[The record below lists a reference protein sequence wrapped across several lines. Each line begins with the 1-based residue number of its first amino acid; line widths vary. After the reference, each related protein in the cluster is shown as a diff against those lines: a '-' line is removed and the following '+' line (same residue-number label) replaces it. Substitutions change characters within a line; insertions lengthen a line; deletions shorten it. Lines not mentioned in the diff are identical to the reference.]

1 MAEVAAL
8 LGAPGA
14 AVVAAL
20 REHWEEVVGQPAAL
34 HTRPV
39 RLDNAVLS
47 IAADHPAWAREMSL
61 LTGDVLKAV
70 QRVVGPAVEALS
82 LQVGRSSEPEW

>member
-1 MAEVAAL
+1 VRAARQGSQSRSARQLCQLVGTEDGQPRRVGSSLAEVAAL

-39 RLDNAVLS
+39 RLENGVLS
-47 IAADHPAWAREMSL
+47 ISADQLA
-61 LTGDVLKAV
+61 K
-70 QRVVGPAVEALS
+70 
-82 LQVGRSSEPEW
+82 